1 MSDWKTNWVDGE
13 TVHSSDI
20 NRIEG
25 NGKANEEEIAKI
37 KLQLDGSA
45 DANHTHTLDAI
56 SETANKKIMTAAERA
71 KLKVIEEGA
80 NNYVHPTHTPK
91 ESGLYKVTV
100 DSSGHI
106 TAVTAV
112 TKSDITALG
121 IPGENTDTKYS
132 VATTESSGLF
142 SSVDKKKLDSVEEGA
157 NKYTHPN
164 HLSRSS
170 GLYSIQVDSYGHVVA
185 ATKVSKST
193 ITNLGIP
200 GQDTTYSE
208 ATTSASGLMSAS
220 DKGKLNRMA
229 SVSCEVASDFGTA
242 LGYGTKAGYI
252 AFAEGGDTK
261 ATGTRSHAEGNNTT
275 ASGENAHAEGHNTT
289 ASGSTSHAE
298 GASTT
303 ASGIASHSGGAGSTA
318 GGNYSFTHGYNIKT
332 QCQGEAA
339 FGVFNKNVSSY
350 DMFTIGIGESDTS
363 RNNVFRA
370 TTEGKCYG
378 SQAFS
383 ASGADFAEYFEWV
396 DGNPEN
402 ADRRGLF
409 VALEGDKI
417 KLASTDD
424 DYIGVITSTGAF
436 IGNSSSEIWYGMYLR
451 DVFGDFLTEE
461 VEIPETV
468 DETTGEVI
476 PAHVEMRKVLN
487 PEFNPEKEYLGREF
501 RPEWAPVGMLGQIVV
516 VDDGTCQVG
525 GRCAPST
532 NGVGTASETGYRVMR
547 RIDDNHIKV
556 LVK

>member
-25 NGKANEEEIAKI
+25 NGKANEEAIAKI
-37 KLQLDGSA
+37 NEKLDGSA
-45 DANHTHTLDAI
+45 DANHTHTLDSI
-56 SETANKKIMTAAERA
+56 TETANKKIMTAAERA

-80 NNYVHPTHTPK
+80 NNYVHPTHTPR

-106 TAVTAV
+106 TAVTPV

-121 IPGENTDTKYS
+121 IPGANTDTTYS

-142 SSVDKKKLDSVEEGA
+142 SSVDKKKLDGIDEGA

-164 HLSRSS
+164 HMSRSS
-170 GLYSIQVDSYGHVVA
+170 GLYSIQVDQWGHVVA
-185 ATKVSKST
+185 ATKVSKTT

-200 GQDTTYSE
+200 AQDTTYSE
-208 ATTSASGLMSAS
+208 ATTNASGLMSAA
-220 DKGKLNRMA
+220 DKTKLNKINSA
-229 SVSCEVASDFGTA
+229 INCEVASDFGTA
-242 LGYGTKAGYI
+242 LGYNTKAGYI
-252 AFAEGGDTK
+252 ALAEGGDTK
-261 ATGTRSHAEGNNTT
+261 ATGTRSHAEGYVTT
-275 ASGENAHAEGHNTT
+275 ASGDNSHAGGEATT
-289 ASGSTSHAE
+289 ASGK
-298 GASTT
+298 
-303 ASGIASHSGGAGSTA
+303 
-318 GGNYSFTHGYNIKT
+318 NSFGHGYAVKAEKDS
-332 QCQGEAA
+332 QAA
-339 FGVFNKNVSSY
+339 FGEYNKIVGNY
-350 DMFTIGIGESDTS
+350 DMFSIGIGTSDTN

-378 SQAFS
+378 SQAFVS
-383 ASGADFAEYFEWV
+383 SGADFAEYFEWV
-396 DGNPEN
+396 DKNPEN

-417 KLASTDD
+417 KLANTDD

-436 IGNSSSEIWYGMYLR
+436 IGNSCSEIWYGMYLR
-451 DVFGDFLTEE
+451 DVFGTILTEE
-461 VEIPETV
+461 VEIPETI
-468 DETTGEVI
+468 DEVTGEAI
-476 PAHVEMRKVLN
+476 PAHIEIRKVLN
-487 PEFNPEKEYLGREF
+487 PEFNSEKEYLGREL

-532 NGVGTASETGYRVMR
+532 NGVGTASDTGYRVMKR
-547 RIDDNHIKV
+547 LDDNHVKV